1 MSDLN
6 VNRPEQKN
14 SIMNLLF
21 GKLSW
26 NLLFI
31 IVGVIILMIV
41 FNVLSDGVFLSQRNI
56 TLLLRQSAILGIV
69 AAGMV
74 LIIVTGNI
82 DLSVGS
88 AVYLV
93 SVVVAQLTVT
103 YDFGIIPSIICALLV
118 GLLMGSF
125 QGLMVAKLNIPAFIV
140 TLAGMLI
147 FRGIGYVWSNALTI
161 GPVPRQ
167 IVQISEGYI
176 PPNISLMLIIVVTGL
191 AIFISVRSA
200 LRLKEWENLRSKLWL
215 KIVPIIILSLLSIW
229 IFVGYKG
236 IPMAVLVVAIG
247 AMLLHFLMSNTK
259 FGRNLYVIGGN
270 KVAAKLSGVKVNQH
284 LFISFVVMGL
294 VYGIAGILISARL
307 SSAPPSAGELL
318 ELEAIASAVI
328 GGTSLSGGIGVI
340 PGALIGALLLS
351 AIDNYMSLMN
361 VSSFLQQVVKGL
373 ILLAAVWF
381 DISVRKKKK

>member
-1 MSDLN
+1 MSELKIN
-6 VNRPEQKN
+6 KPEN
-14 SIMNLLF
+14 NNNIMNLLF

-26 NLLFI
+26 NLFLVI
-31 IVGVIILMIV
+31 IGVIVLMIV
-41 FNVLSDGVFLSQRNI
+41 FNILSDGVFLSQRNI

-69 AAGMV
+69 ASGMV

-103 YDFGIIPSIICALLV
+103 YDFGIISSILCAILV

-125 QGLMVAKLNIPAFIV
+125 QGLMVATFNIPAFIV

-161 GPVPRQ
+161 GPVPPQ

-176 PPNISLMLIIVVTGL
+176 PPNVSLVLILIITLL
-191 AIFISVRSA
+191 AIVIVIRSA
-200 LRLKEWENLRSKLWL
+200 LRLKEWENVHAKLWF
-215 KIVPIIILSLLSIW
+215 KIVPITILSILSIW

-270 KVAAKLSGVKVNQH
+270 KVAAKLSGVKVNKH
-284 LFISFVVMGL
+284 LFISFLVMGL

-340 PGALIGALLLS
+340 PGALLGALLLS

-381 DISVRKKKK
+381 DLSVRKKKK

>member
-1 MSDLN
+1 MSNVKLN
-6 VNRPEQKN
+6 KSENRNQFK
-14 SIMNLLF
+14 LLF

-26 NLLFI
+26 KLLL
-31 IVGVIILMIV
+31 VIIGIVVLMV
-41 FNVLSDGVFLSQRNI
+41 LFNVLSDGVFLSQRNI
-56 TLLLRQSAILGIV
+56 SLLLRQSAILGIV
-69 AAGMV
+69 ASGMV

-93 SVVVAQLTVT
+93 SVVVAQLTVM
-103 YDFGIIPSIICALLV
+103 YNFGVIPTIICAILA
-118 GLLMGSF
+118 GLLMGAF
-125 QGLMVAKLNIPAFIV
+125 QGLMVARFNIPAFIV

-167 IVQISEGYI
+167 VVFISEGYI
-176 PPNISLMLIIVVTGL
+176 SQNLSLVLILLIASI
-191 AIFISVRSA
+191 AILLTIRSA
-200 LRLKEWENLRSKLWL
+200 LRLKEWENFNTKLWST
-215 KIVPIIILSLLSIW
+215 IIPIIILSLLSIW
-229 IFVGYKG
+229 IFVGYNG
-236 IPMAVLVVAIG
+236 IPMAVLVVAFG
-247 AMLLHFLMSNTK
+247 AIILHFVMSNTK
-259 FGRNLYVIGGN
+259 FGRNLYIIGGN
-270 KVAAKLSGVKVNQH
+270 EIAAKLSGVKVKKH
-284 LFISFVVMGL
+284 LFASFVVMGL
-294 VYGIAGILISARL
+294 VYGVAGILISARL

-340 PGALIGALLLS
+340 PGALLGALLLS

-361 VSSFLQQVVKGL
+361 VSSFLQQVVKGF

-381 DISVRKKKK
+381 DMSVRKKKK